1 MARTVDAAHGV
12 SVYSTIVWLRRGS
25 FARWAQAAQ
34 AATADADGEQE
45 AEGSS
50 GGGGGGGGAR
60 GAQLSYALRV
70 CIQHGHHR
78 ACVHLYCALRLW
90 DEAVGLALHVDVA
103 LAKSVAHQVRFL
115 CAWRAL
121 I

>member
-1 MARTVDAAHGV
+1 VEGGGG
-12 SVYSTIVWLRRGS
+12 GS
-25 FARWAQAAQ
+25 
-34 AATADADGEQE
+34 G
-45 AEGSS
+45 GG

-60 GAQLSYALRV
+60 GAQLTYALRV

-103 LAKSVAHQVRFL
+103 LAKSVAHQVRSPFGGG
-115 CAWRAL
+115 RAGVDGRA
-121 I
+121 

>member
-1 MARTVDAAHGV
+1 M
-12 SVYSTIVWLRRGS
+12 RGG
-25 FARWAQAAQ
+25 AQAAQ
-34 AATADADGEQE
+34 AATADGDGEE
-45 AEGSS
+45 EVE

-60 GAQLSYALRV
+60 GAQLTYALRV

-103 LAKSVAHQVRFL
+103 LAKSVAHQVRSLFWGG
-115 CAWRAL
+115 ASGR
-121 I
+121 